1 MATRARSHARLL
13 APATRSDGVRRFA
26 VLSVA
31 ALLGAVGFGAAA
43 GSAFGG
49 TADGVRICGER
60 AMLLEQFALQHDE
73 TPQALGLGADGGV
86 IEVLVSPEGGWTMLV
101 TYPDRPTCV
110 IATGDHWEMLQLAGD
125 PA

>member
-1 MATRARSHARLL
+1 M
-13 APATRSDGVRRFA
+13 
-26 VLSVA
+26 A
-31 ALLGAVGFGAAA
+31 ALLGAVVFGSSGSTA
-43 GSAFGG
+43 GATPEG
-49 TADGVRICGER
+49 ARICGER
-60 AMLLEQFALQHDE
+60 DTLLEQFALRHDE

-110 IATGDHWEMLQLAGD
+110 VAMGNYWEMLQLAGD

>member
-1 MATRARSHARLL
+1 MATRATSQAR
-13 APATRSDGVRRFA
+13 PVEPVVRPKRMRRFA
-26 VLSVA
+26 AMSLA
-31 ALLGAVGFGAAA
+31 ALLGGT
-43 GSAFGG
+43 AFGSTSAG
-49 TADGVRICGER
+49 GAGVPNAARICGER
-60 AMLLEQFALQHDE
+60 NALLEQFAMQHDE

-110 IATGDHWEMLQLAGD
+110 VAMGEAWQMLQLVGD

>member
-1 MATRARSHARLL
+1 MATRATSHACLPARPGPTRGTRLSL
-13 APATRSDGVRRFA
+13 
-26 VLSVA
+26 A
-31 ALLGAVGFGAAA
+31 ALLGAVVFGSSGNAA
-43 GSAFGG
+43 GA

-60 AMLLEQFALQHDE
+60 DTLLEQFALQHDE

-110 IATGDHWEMLQLAGD
+110 VAMGESWEMLELAGD
-125 PA
+125 RA